1 MLKFPCFETNARFDH
16 GMSGGPVLDDQG
28 HVCGIIGT
36 GLSPEVEGV
45 EHYSH
50 ASTLWPVMGTMVSFP
65 WEDRYPR
72 GTSFPL
78 YEFAKAGFIDTR
90 HLGHVSVSV
99 NPDGIQVPAPCTCIG
114 CPTVHAC
121 CEVDEVDQRSCIS
134 RLPQLAD
141 RLTAGNWRFPSSRP
155 SCDQVMAWF
164 TTPRCLPFRPRFLD
178 TFPHPTSP

>member
-1 MLKFPCFETNARFDH
+1 MTRGRWDNC
-16 GMSGGPVLDDQG
+16 
-28 HVCGIIGT
+28 IIGASVRHGQRAERQHRIPSVLVFT
-36 GLSPEVEGV
+36 LLHIAVHVAPPADKGGQRPPASTPGGALPVEG
-45 EHYSH
+45 H
-50 ASTLWPVMGTMVSFP
+50 
-65 WEDRYPR
+65 
-72 GTSFPL
+72 
-78 YEFAKAGFIDTR
+78 
-90 HLGHVSVSV
+90 HLGLV
-99 NPDGIQVPAPCTCIG
+99 QVPTPCTCIG

-121 CEVDEVDQRSCIS
+121 CEVDEVDQRSRIS